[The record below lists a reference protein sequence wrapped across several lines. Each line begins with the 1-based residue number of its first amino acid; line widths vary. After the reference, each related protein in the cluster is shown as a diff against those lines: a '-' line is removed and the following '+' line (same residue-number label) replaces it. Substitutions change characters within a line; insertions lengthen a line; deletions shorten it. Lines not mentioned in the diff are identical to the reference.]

1 MECFLCHENPSN
13 GENLETHIKSDHGV
27 KHDVDLLLALQVMTK
42 EEKCSLLKQME
53 GRVFKVNQ
61 NVAKNEKYDVLEE
74 MSSREEPVLKVIN
87 KVLKVEDNPKPVFSK
102 RVDDSV
108 ATKIRFWKG
117 KEASPKQAVKEVDGQ
132 SFFRRDGASNEKA
145 LNKFLKQTLSEHLLG
160 QKSADDTIEI
170 FDEIFATTCSPD
182 LDDSV
187 EGTFRLLL
195 DDDLCE
201 EAGRTTPSGNCS
213 SSEEE
218 VPEDLVAVPRRKR
231 VLQETSKSVVIT
243 DGKYKCSECGKSF
256 KFLTY
261 LKGHMNSKVAC
272 NLKKKQGPLYIR

>member
-1 MECFLCHENPSN
+1 MECFLCHKNPSS
-13 GENLETHIKSDHGV
+13 GGNLETHIKSDHGV

-42 EEKCSLLKQME
+42 EEKYSLFKEME
-53 GRVFKVNQ
+53 GRVIKLNQ
-61 NVAKNEKYDVLEE
+61 NVDKTQKKYVLEE
-74 MSSREEPVLKVIN
+74 MSSRDEPVLKVTN
-87 KVLKVEDNPKPVFSK
+87 KVLKVEDNPRPVFIK
-102 RVDDSV
+102 RDDDSV

-117 KEASPKQAVKEVDGQ
+117 KEASPKQAVKELDGK
-132 SFFRRDGASNEKA
+132 SFFRKDGASNEKA
-145 LNKFLKQTLSEHLLG
+145 LNKLLKQTLSEHLLG

-201 EAGRTTPSGNCS
+201 EAGHNTPSENL

-218 VPEDLVAVPRRKR
+218 VSEDLVAVPRRKR
-231 VLQETSKSVVIT
+231 VLQETSKSVVNAE
-243 DGKYKCSECGKSF
+243 GKYRCSECGKSF

-261 LKGHMNSKVAC
+261 LKGHMNSKAGC
-272 NLKKKQGPLYIR
+272 NLKRKQPGPLYIR